1 VYLALQDLVDVEV
14 FQDAKRVIDALRRGD
29 CSEALA
35 WCAEN
40 RKALK
45 KSKVRT
51 MHVNLL
57 TCLLHCMSI
66 INNFPYPAP
75 FIVG

>member
-1 VYLALQDLVDVEV
+1 MDVEV
-14 FQDAKRVIDALRRGD
+14 FRDAKRVIDALRRGD

-51 MHVNLL
+51 KHVDLL
-57 TCLLHCMSI
+57 
-66 INNFPYPAP
+66 
-75 FIVG
+75 